1 MAKTVNKWIGLGTIG
16 RDAETTI
23 TPSGVSV
30 TKFSLATN
38 YRFKKGDE
46 WVEETDWHNIV
57 AWKKESLS
65 PYLLKGTKVYVEGR
79 YSNRSYQ
86 DKNGERKY
94 ISEVICDDIVLA
106 GGFNGGKSSD
116 AIASSPRPKLTQSQ
130 DDDMPF

>member
-16 RDAETTI
+16 RDAETTFLS
-23 TPSGVSV
+23 SGVAV

-38 YRFKKGDE
+38 YRFKKGEE

-57 AWKKESLS
+57 AWKKENLT
-65 PYLLKGTKVYVEGR
+65 PYLVKGAKVYVEGR

-106 GGFNGGKSSD
+106 GSVNGGKSPE
-116 AIASSPRPKLTQSQ
+116 AVVSSPRPKSIQSQ